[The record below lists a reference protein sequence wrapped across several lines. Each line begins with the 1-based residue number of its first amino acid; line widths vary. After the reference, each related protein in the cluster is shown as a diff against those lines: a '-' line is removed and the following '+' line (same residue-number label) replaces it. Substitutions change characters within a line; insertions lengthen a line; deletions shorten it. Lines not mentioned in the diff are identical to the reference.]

1 MADVIDAGP
10 RPSLP
15 VEGGGTFP
23 VRRVFCVGRNYAEH
37 QKEMGHS
44 GREAPFFFAKC
55 AEALTFDSTVPY
67 PPATRDLHHEVEL
80 VVAIGK
86 AGSDIPAAGTH
97 EHIWGYAVGVDLT
110 RRDVQAEAKK
120 LARPWYLSKSW
131 VGAAPIG
138 PLLPVA
144 KVGHPR
150 RGRIMLGVNGKTR
163 QDSDLAEMIW
173 SVDEIIAA
181 LSAFDR
187 LLPGDLIFTGT
198 PAGVGAIVP
207 GDKVEAS
214 VEGVGRMDFTLGR

>member
-44 GREAPFFFAKC
+44 GREAPFFFAKG
-55 AEALTFDSTVPY
+55 AEALTLEPTVPY
-67 PPATRDLHHEVEL
+67 PPQSKDLHHEVEL
-80 VVAIGK
+80 VVAIGRG
-86 AGSDIPAAGTH
+86 GSDIPADAARD
-97 EHIWGYAVGVDLT
+97 HIWGYAVGVDLT

-120 LARPWYLSKSW
+120 LARPWYLAKSW

-138 PLLPVA
+138 PLVPA
-144 KVGHPR
+144 SRAGHPR
-150 RGRIMLGVNGKTR
+150 KGRIMLSVNGKIR
-163 QDSDLAEMIW
+163 QDGDLAEMIW

-181 LSAFDR
+181 LSSYDR
-187 LLPGDLIFTGT
+187 LLAGDLIFTGT
-198 PAGVGAIVP
+198 PAGVGAIVAN
-207 GDKVEAS
+207 DRVEAT
-214 VEGVGRMDFTLGR
+214 VEGVGRIDFSIRG